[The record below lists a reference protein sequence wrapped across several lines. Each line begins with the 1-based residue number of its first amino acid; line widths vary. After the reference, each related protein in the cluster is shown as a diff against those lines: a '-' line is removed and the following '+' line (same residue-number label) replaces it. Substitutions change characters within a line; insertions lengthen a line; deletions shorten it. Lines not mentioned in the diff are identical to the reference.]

1 MAVKGRKPKPPGE
14 AVHRNKLA
22 HDWTE
27 VEDVP
32 FDGGPR
38 LTGLRANG
46 EDWPDRTRQK
56 WQVWRRMPHCI
67 LWTEADWE
75 FAFDT
80 LELVARFHDGGSS
93 ISLIAEIRAREKQMG
108 TTLDSR
114 RDLRIRY
121 IEPEVEK
128 PKLAVVM
135 DDYRDL

>member
-1 MAVKGRKPKPPGE
+1 M
-14 AVHRNKLA
+14 AVHRNKPA
-22 HDWTE
+22 QDWTE
-27 VEDVP
+27 VEDKP

-67 LWTEADWE
+67 LWTESDWE

-80 LELVARFHDGGSS
+80 LELVARFHSGGGS
-93 ISLIAEIRAREKQMG
+93 ISLIAEIRTREKLMG

-121 IEPEVEK
+121 IEPQK
-128 PKLAVVM
+128 TAPLAVVKNV
-135 DDYRDL
+135 DDFRDL